1 MSSPAAAAE
10 SAPLLNPRAVAGA
23 SPQRGSWTRSLLV
36 AGVACSCVLLLACV
50 LNFVSFSP
58 GSSGLGPLVGW
69 NNYGLNKELDP
80 SEVTLVAACALIDE
94 RVPAFQTAIQSWVA
108 AAKDGV
114 AGKRV
119 FDKVIIVDW
128 SSTASL
134 WQNVLKFWTVDTP
147 LDFYR
152 LEDGNGNALD
162 WVLAKAYNFGLERVQ
177 TKTVLKVDCDTYLS
191 QGFLALNPIEDVAQ
205 TKKVFRYGD
214 YRAAQDDNEIHING
228 CVMAKKELMASVN
241 YYDER
246 LQQYGWDDTNFYD
259 RLQMAGAMPLNM
271 TRRNALG
278 KTLITHV
285 WHPHSEQSQDERVST
300 SCVNRCG
307 VNRLEKTHPW
317 RTLPRSQYWLTTT
330 APPHGV
336 TPPGHIT
343 FAEWHGGVLPSV
355 QEILGEEIGNLLVTY
370 CRNAAYAAGKCYGG
384 TDWKDG
390 YNPAA
395 ELAADAGVR
404 DATNRLLQL

>member
-1 MSSPAAAAE
+1 
-10 SAPLLNPRAVAGA
+10 
-23 SPQRGSWTRSLLV
+23 
-36 AGVACSCVLLLACV
+36 
-50 LNFVSFSP
+50 
-58 GSSGLGPLVGW
+58 
-69 NNYGLNKELDP
+69 
-80 SEVTLVAACALIDE
+80 
-94 RVPAFQTAIQSWVA
+94 
-108 AAKDGV
+108 
-114 AGKRV
+114 
-119 FDKVIIVDW
+119 
-128 SSTASL
+128 
-134 WQNVLKFWTVDTP
+134 
-147 LDFYR
+147 
-152 LEDGNGNALD
+152 
-162 WVLAKAYNFGLERVQ
+162 
-177 TKTVLKVDCDTYLS
+177 
-191 QGFLALNPIEDVAQ
+191 
-205 TKKVFRYGD
+205 
-214 YRAAQDDNEIHING
+214 
-228 CVMAKKELMASVN
+228 MASVN

-259 RLQMAGAMPLNM
+259 RLQLAGAMPLNM

-317 RTLPRSQYWLTTT
+317 RTLPRSQYWLTTA

-336 TPPGHIT
+336 PPPGHIT

-355 QEILGEEIGNLLVTY
+355 QEILGEEIGKLLVTY

-384 TDWKDG
+384 ADWKDG

-404 DATNRLLQL
+404 DATNRLLHL